1 MKDSLFFLRQWATA
15 PLRTAAV
22 TPSSRALARIMTRDI
37 TAATGP
43 VIELG
48 PGTGVFTNALRDRGV
63 AEHNITLVELNP
75 DFAVLLK
82 RRFPAACVLQMSAAD
97 IAASSGLREGS
108 AGAVLSG
115 LGLPSLSTRQVVKIM
130 QGAFRCL
137 RPASAFYQFTYGPRC
152 PVPDDIL
159 NFLGLQAERV
169 GGTFFNLPPASVYR
183 ITRAPIWPNQIFDR
197 RMASGRSRRQ
207 LDVSG
212 D

>member
-1 MKDSLFFLRQWATA
+1 MKDSLLFLRHWATA

-22 TPSSRALARIMTRDI
+22 APSSRALAKIMTRDI

-48 PGTGVFTNALRDRGV
+48 PGTGVFTRALRDRGV
-63 AEHNITLVELNP
+63 AEHDITLVELNP

-97 IAASSGLREGS
+97 ITASPALREGG

-115 LGLPSLSTRQVVKIM
+115 LGLPSMPTRQVVKIM

-137 RPASAFYQFTYGPRC
+137 GPVGSFYQFTYGPRC
-152 PVPDDIL
+152 SVPDDVL

-183 ITRAPIWPNQIFDR
+183 ITRARISSNDR
-197 RMASGRSRRQ
+197 VADRVSGDASCCQ
-207 LDVSG
+207 LDVFS

>member
-1 MKDSLFFLRQWATA
+1 MKDSLFFLRHWATA

-22 TPSSRALARIMTRDI
+22 APSGRALARIMTRDI
-37 TAATGP
+37 TPATGP

-48 PGTGVFTNALRDRGV
+48 PGTGVFTRALRERGV

-97 IAASSGLREGS
+97 IAASPALREGS

-115 LGLPSLSTRQVVKIM
+115 LGLPSMPTRQVVKIM

-137 RPASAFYQFTYGPRC
+137 GPAGSFYQFTYGPRC
-152 PVPDDIL
+152 SISDDVL

-183 ITRAPIWPNQIFDR
+183 ITRAPIWPNGMLGH
-197 RMASGRSRRQ
+197 RMASASERQ
-207 LDVSG
+207 LDVFS

>member
-1 MKDSLFFLRQWATA
+1 MKDSLFFLRQWAIA

-22 TPSSRALARIMTRDI
+22 APSGRALAKLMTKDI

-48 PGTGVFTNALRDRGV
+48 PGTGVFTSALRNRGV

-75 DFAVLLK
+75 HFAKLLK

-97 IAASSGLREGS
+97 LAASPALREGA

-115 LGLPSLSTRQVVKIM
+115 LGLLSMPTRQVIKIM

-137 RPASAFYQFTYGPRC
+137 GSVGAFYQFTYGPRC
-152 PVPDDIL
+152 PISDDVL
-159 NFLGLQAERV
+159 NFLGLQAEKI

-183 ITRAPIWPNQIFDR
+183 ITRAPVWPNGILNR
-197 RMASGRSRRQ
+197 GMTSALHRH
-207 LDVSG
+207 LDVFEH
-212 D
+212 

>member
-1 MKDSLFFLRQWATA
+1 MRDSFFFLRHWAAA

-22 TPSSRALARIMTRDI
+22 APSSRALAKIMTRDI
-37 TAATGP
+37 SVATGP

-48 PGTGVFTNALRDRGV
+48 PGTGVFTKALRDRGV
-63 AEHNITLVELNP
+63 AEHNLTLVELNP

-97 IAASSGLREGS
+97 IATSAALREGS

-115 LGLPSLSTRQVVKIM
+115 LGLLSMPTRQVVKIM

-137 RPASAFYQFTYGPRC
+137 GPAGAFYQFTYGPRC
-152 PVPDDIL
+152 PVSDDAL
-159 NFLGLQAERV
+159 NFLGLQTERV
-169 GGTFFNLPPASVYR
+169 GGTLFNLPPASVYR
-183 ITRAPIWPNQIFDR
+183 ITRSPIWPNERLDR
-197 RMASGRSRRQ
+197 RMAGGAPRY
-207 LDVSG
+207 LDAFG